1 MCVFFFTFLY
11 KPIKRYSIV
20 LNSEANERGAVSPAT
35 LILLRIMYGKF
46 QGCVSGSAFNI
57 RIRIRVGKIENT
69 GNRKME
75 KLYFYFE
82 TNSLTLQATLES
94 DDGKNSSNTI

>member
-46 QGCVSGSAFNI
+46 QGCVSGSAWI
-57 RIRIRVGKIENT
+57 RIQYT
-69 GNRKME
+69 D
-75 KLYFYFE
+75 
-82 TNSLTLQATLES
+82 S
-94 DDGKNSSNTI
+94 DPGGKN